1 MMNGRFSGK
10 VALISGG
17 GTGIGA
23 AVARRLVQEGAT
35 VTIMGRR
42 RAQLETVAE
51 PIGASVFVGDAA
63 DPAQAQ
69 AAVADAVER
78 FGSLDIVVANAG
90 GHGFATIVETADR
103 DWEDACHANLDTTF
117 VLLRAAM
124 PELIRRKGAIAV
136 TASIASL
143 AAPASA
149 FGYTVTKHAQIG
161 LVRSIARDF
170 GRQGVRCNAVC
181 PGWVTTEMADAE
193 MDELQT
199 RLNLASR
206 DEAYDMVTRD
216 VPLGRPAHP
225 DEIASVIAFLCSSDA
240 SMVTGA
246 TLTVD
251 GGSTIVDVPTL
262 AFG

>member
-1 MMNGRFSGK
+1 MNGRFEGK

-23 AVARRLVQEGAT
+23 AAARRLVKEGAK
-35 VTIMGRR
+35 VAIMGRR
-42 RAQLETVAE
+42 QAQLDAVAE
-51 PIGASVFVGDAA
+51 PIGATVFVGDAA
-63 DPAQAQ
+63 DSAQ
-69 AAVADAVER
+69 AAAAVAQVIDR
-78 FGSLDIVVANAG
+78 FGSLDVVVANAG
-90 GHGFATIVETADR
+90 GHGFATILETTDS
-103 DWEDACHANLDTTF
+103 DWGDSCRANLDTAV

-124 PELIRRKGAIAV
+124 PELVHRKGAIAV

-193 MDELQT
+193 MDEL
-199 RLNLASR
+199 RARRNLASR
-206 DEAYDMVTRD
+206 KEAYEIVTRD

-225 DEIASVIAFLCSSDA
+225 DEVAAVIAFLCSSDA

>member
-1 MMNGRFSGK
+1 MTGAFSGK

-23 AVARRLVQEGAT
+23 AVARRLARDGAK
-35 VTIMGRR
+35 VIIMGRR
-42 RAQLETVAE
+42 QAQLEALAG
-51 PIGASVFVGDAA
+51 PIGAGMFVGDAA
-63 DPAQAQ
+63 DPAQAE
-69 AAVADAVER
+69 AAVRQAVER
-78 FGSLDIVVANAG
+78 FGGLDVVVANAG
-90 GHGFATIVETADR
+90 GHGFATIAETTDE
-103 DWEDACHANLDTTF
+103 DWDAARRANLDTA
-117 VLLRAAM
+117 VILLRAAM
-124 PELIRRKGAIAV
+124 PELVRRRGAIAV

-181 PGWVTTEMADAE
+181 PGWVTTEMADGE
-193 MDELQT
+193 MDEL
-199 RLNLASR
+199 RARMNLATR
-206 DEAYDMVTRD
+206 EEAYALVTRD

-225 DEIASVIAFLCSSDA
+225 DEVAAAIAFLCSAEA
-240 SMVTGA
+240 SMITGA
-246 TLTVD
+246 ILTVD

>member
-1 MMNGRFSGK
+1 MTGAFSGK

-23 AVARRLVQEGAT
+23 AVVRRLARDGAK
-35 VTIMGRR
+35 VIIMGRR
-42 RAQLETVAE
+42 QAQLEALAG
-51 PIGASVFVGDAA
+51 PIGAGMFVGDAS
-63 DPAQAQ
+63 DPAQAE
-69 AAVADAVER
+69 AAVRQAVER
-78 FGSLDIVVANAG
+78 FGGLDVVVANAG
-90 GHGFATIVETADR
+90 GHGFATIAETTDE
-103 DWEDACHANLDTTF
+103 DWEAARRANLDTA
-117 VLLRAAM
+117 VILLRAAM
-124 PELIRRKGAIAV
+124 PELVRRRGAIAV

-181 PGWVTTEMADAE
+181 PGWVTTEMADGE
-193 MDELQT
+193 MDEL
-199 RLNLASR
+199 RARMNLATR
-206 DEAYDMVTRD
+206 EEAYALVTRD

-225 DEIASVIAFLCSSDA
+225 DEVAAAIAFLCSAEA
-240 SMVTGA
+240 SMITGA
-246 TLTVD
+246 ILTVD

>member
-1 MMNGRFSGK
+1 MSPRYEGK
-10 VALISGG
+10 TALISGG

-23 AVARRLVQEGAT
+23 ATARRLKQEGAN
-35 VTIMGRR
+35 VLIMGRR
-42 RAQLETVAE
+42 QAQLEAVAA
-51 PIGASVFVGDAA
+51 PSGASVFVGDAA
-63 DPAQAQ
+63 DPIQAQ
-69 AAVADAVER
+69 AAIDRAIEE
-78 FGSLDIVVANAG
+78 FGGLDVVVANAG
-90 GHGFATIVETADR
+90 GHGFATLADTTDQ
-103 DWEDACHANLDTTF
+103 DWADSRRANLDTAI

-124 PELIRRKGAIAV
+124 PQLIRRKGAIAV

-161 LVRSIARDF
+161 LVRSLARDF

-181 PGWVTTEMADAE
+181 PGWVMTEMADAE
-193 MDELQT
+193 MDELQA
-199 RLNLASR
+199 RLNLTSR
-206 DEAYDMVTRD
+206 EEAYGMVTRN

-225 DEIASVIAFLCSSDA
+225 DEVASVIAFLCSSDA

-251 GGSTIVDVPTL
+251 GGSTVVDVPTL

>member
-1 MMNGRFSGK
+1 MSGRYLGK

-23 AVARRLVQEGAT
+23 ATAQRLAHEGAK
-35 VTIMGRR
+35 VVVMGRR
-42 RAQLETVAE
+42 QAQLEAVAE
-51 PIGASVFVGDAA
+51 PIGATVFVGDAA

-69 AAVADAVER
+69 SAVTQAVER
-78 FGSLDIVVANAG
+78 FGGLDVVVANAG
-90 GHGFATIVETADR
+90 GHGFATIAETTDR
-103 DWEDACHANLDTTF
+103 DWADACRTNLDTAV
-117 VLLRAAM
+117 VLLRAAV
-124 PELIRRKGAIAV
+124 PELVRRKGAITV
-136 TASIASL
+136 TASIASV

-193 MDELQT
+193 MEEL
-199 RLNLASR
+199 RARMNLATR
-206 DEAYDMVTRD
+206 EEAYGIVTRD

-225 DEIASVIAFLCSSDA
+225 NEVASVIAFLCSSEA

>member
-1 MMNGRFSGK
+1 MTGAFSGK

-23 AVARRLVQEGAT
+23 AVARRLARDGAS
-35 VTIMGRR
+35 VIIMGRR
-42 RAQLETVAE
+42 PAQLEAVAN
-51 PIGASVFVGDAA
+51 PIGADIFVGDAA
-63 DPAQAQ
+63 DPAQAEAAVRQ
-69 AAVADAVER
+69 AAER
-78 FGSLDIVVANAG
+78 FGGLDVVVANAG
-90 GHGFATIVETADR
+90 GHGFATIAETTDEH
-103 DWEDACHANLDTTF
+103 WDAARRANLDTA
-117 VLLRAAM
+117 VILLRAAM
-124 PELIRRKGAIAV
+124 PELVRRKGAIAV

-170 GRQGVRCNAVC
+170 GRHGVRCNAVC
-181 PGWVTTEMADAE
+181 PGWVTTEMADGE
-193 MDELQT
+193 MDEL
-199 RLNLASR
+199 RSRMNLATR
-206 DEAYDMVTRD
+206 EQAYALVTKD

-225 DEIASVIAFLCSSDA
+225 DEVAAAIAFLCSSEA
-240 SMVTGA
+240 SMITGA
-246 TLTVD
+246 ILTVD

>member
-1 MMNGRFSGK
+1 MTGAFSGK

-23 AVARRLVQEGAT
+23 AVARRLGRDGAK
-35 VTIMGRR
+35 VIIMGRR
-42 RAQLETVAE
+42 QAQLEALAG
-51 PIGASVFVGDAA
+51 PIGAGMFVGDAA
-63 DPAQAQ
+63 DPAQAE
-69 AAVADAVER
+69 AAVRQAVER
-78 FGSLDIVVANAG
+78 FGGLDVVVANAG
-90 GHGFATIVETADR
+90 GHGFATIAETTDE
-103 DWEDACHANLDTTF
+103 DWDAARRANLDTA
-117 VLLRAAM
+117 VILLRAAI
-124 PELIRRKGAIAV
+124 PQLVRRRGAIAV

-181 PGWVTTEMADAE
+181 PGWVTTEMADGE
-193 MDELQT
+193 MDEL
-199 RLNLASR
+199 RARMNLATR
-206 DEAYDMVTRD
+206 EEAYALVTRD

-225 DEIASVIAFLCSSDA
+225 DEVAAAIAFLCSAEA
-240 SMVTGA
+240 SMITGA
-246 TLTVD
+246 ILTVD

>member
-1 MMNGRFSGK
+1 MNGRFAGK

-23 AVARRLVQEGAT
+23 AVAARLAAEGAQ
-35 VTIMGRR
+35 VVLMGRR
-42 RAQLETVAE
+42 AAPLQAVADRT
-51 PIGASVFVGDAA
+51 GAAIALGDAA
-63 DPAQAQ
+63 DPAEAA
-69 AAVADAVER
+69 AAVAMAVDR
-78 FGSLDIVVANAG
+78 FGGLDVVVANAG
-90 GHGFATIVETADR
+90 GHGFATLAETTDAD
-103 DWEDACHANLDTTF
+103 WVAACRANLDTAV

-124 PELIRRKGAIAV
+124 PELVRRRGAIAV

-143 AAPASA
+143 AAPAGA
-149 FGYTVTKHAQIG
+149 FGYTVAKHAQIG

-193 MDELQT
+193 MDELQG
-199 RLNLASR
+199 RMNLPSR
-206 DEAYDMVTRD
+206 DDAYRLVTRD

-225 DEIASVIAFLCSSDA
+225 DEVAAAIAFLCADEA
-240 SMVTGA
+240 SMITGA
-246 TLTVD
+246 VLTVD

>member
-1 MMNGRFSGK
+1 
-10 VALISGG
+10 V
-17 GTGIGA
+17 
-23 AVARRLVQEGAT
+23 
-35 VTIMGRR
+35 
-42 RAQLETVAE
+42 
-51 PIGASVFVGDAA
+51 
-63 DPAQAQ
+63 
-69 AAVADAVER
+69 
-78 FGSLDIVVANAG
+78 
-90 GHGFATIVETADR
+90 
-103 DWEDACHANLDTTF
+103 

-124 PELIRRKGAIAV
+124 PELVRRKGAITV

-193 MDELQT
+193 MDELQE

-206 DEAYDMVTRD
+206 DDAYRTVTRD

-225 DEIASVIAFLCSSDA
+225 DEIAAAIAFLSASEA
-240 SMVTGA
+240 SMITGA
-246 TLTVD
+246 VLTVD

>member
-1 MMNGRFSGK
+1 MNGRYIGK

-23 AVARRLVQEGAT
+23 ATAQRLAREGAKVVIT
-35 VTIMGRR
+35 GRR
-42 RAQLETVAE
+42 RAQLEAVAD
-51 PIGASVFVGDAA
+51 PIGAAIFVGDAA
-63 DPAQAQ
+63 DPGQASS
-69 AAVADAVER
+69 AVAEAVDR
-78 FGSLDIVVANAG
+78 FGGLDVVVANAG
-90 GHGFATIVETADR
+90 GHGFATIAETTDD
-103 DWEDACHANLDTTF
+103 DWTDARRANLDTAF

-124 PELIRRKGAIAV
+124 PELVRRKGAIAV

-170 GRQGVRCNAVC
+170 GRQGIRCNAVC

-193 MDELQT
+193 MDEL
-199 RLNLASR
+199 RARMNLASR
-206 DEAYDMVTRD
+206 EEAYGIVTRD

-225 DEIASVIAFLCSSDA
+225 DEVASVIAFLCSSDA

>member
-1 MMNGRFSGK
+1 VNGRYIGK

-23 AVARRLVQEGAT
+23 ATAQRLAREGAKVVIT
-35 VTIMGRR
+35 GRR
-42 RAQLETVAE
+42 RAQLEAVAD
-51 PIGASVFVGDAA
+51 PIGAAIFVGDAA
-63 DPAQAQ
+63 DPGQASS
-69 AAVADAVER
+69 AVAEAVDR
-78 FGSLDIVVANAG
+78 FGGLDVVVANAG
-90 GHGFATIVETADR
+90 GHGFATIAETTDD
-103 DWEDACHANLDTTF
+103 DWTDARRANLDTAF

-124 PELIRRKGAIAV
+124 PELVRRKGVIAV

-193 MDELQT
+193 MDEL
-199 RLNLASR
+199 RARMNLASR
-206 DEAYDMVTRD
+206 DEAYGIVTRD

-225 DEIASVIAFLCSSDA
+225 DEVASVIAFLCSSDA

>member
-1 MMNGRFSGK
+1 MNGRFAGK

-17 GTGIGA
+17 GTGIGGA
-23 AVARRLVQEGAT
+23 TAQRLAREGAK
-35 VTIMGRR
+35 VVIMGRR
-42 RAQLETVAE
+42 LAQLE
-51 PIGASVFVGDAA
+51 
-63 DPAQAQ
+63 
-69 AAVADAVER
+69 AVADPIGTAVFLGDATDPDQAQSAINYAIER
-78 FGSLDIVVANAG
+78 FGGLDVVVANAG
-90 GHGFATIVETADR
+90 GHGFATIAETTDS
-103 DWEDACHANLDTTF
+103 DWTDATRANLDTAF

-124 PELIRRKGAIAV
+124 PELVRRKGAIAV

-193 MDELQT
+193 MDELQA
-199 RLNLASR
+199 RLNLATR
-206 DEAYDMVTRD
+206 EEAYGIVTRD
-216 VPLGRPAHP
+216 VPLRRPAHP
-225 DEIASVIAFLCSSDA
+225 EEVASVIAFLCSSDA

>member
-1 MMNGRFSGK
+1 MNSRYAGK

-23 AVARRLVQEGAT
+23 ATALRLAREGAK
-35 VTIMGRR
+35 VVIMGRR
-42 RAQLETVAE
+42 LAQLEAVAD
-51 PIGASVFVGDAA
+51 PIGAAVFVGDAA
-63 DPAQAQ
+63 DPDQAQ
-69 AAVADAVER
+69 SAIDYAIDR
-78 FGSLDIVVANAG
+78 FGGLDVVVANAG
-90 GHGFATIVETADR
+90 GHGFATISETSDD
-103 DWEDACHANLDTTF
+103 DWTDARRANLDTAF

-124 PELIRRKGAIAV
+124 PELVRQKGAIAV

-149 FGYTVTKHAQIG
+149 FGYTVSKHAQIG
-161 LVRSIARDF
+161 LMRSIARDF

-181 PGWVTTEMADAE
+181 PGWVTTELADAE
-193 MDELQT
+193 MDELQA
-199 RLNLASR
+199 RLNLATR
-206 DEAYDMVTRD
+206 EEAYGIVTRD
-216 VPLGRPAHP
+216 VPLRRPAHP
-225 DEIASVIAFLCSSDA
+225 DEVASVIAFLCSSDA

-262 AFG
+262 AFS

>member
-1 MMNGRFSGK
+1 MSRRFEGK
-10 VALISGG
+10 TALISGG

-23 AVARRLVQEGAT
+23 AVARRLTQEGAK
-35 VTIMGRR
+35 VVLMGRR
-42 RAQLETVAE
+42 QAQLAAVADA
-51 PIGASVFVGDAA
+51 IGAEILVGDAA
-63 DPAQAQ
+63 DTGDAER
-69 AAVADAVER
+69 AVALAVDR
-78 FGSLDIVVANAG
+78 FGGLDVVVANAG
-90 GHGFATIVETADR
+90 GHGFATLAETSDD
-103 DWEDACHANLDTTF
+103 DWAAARRANLDTAI

-124 PELIRRKGAIAV
+124 PQLVLRKGSIAV

-149 FGYTVTKHAQIG
+149 FGYTVAKHAQIG

-193 MDELQT
+193 MDELRAKMGLST
-199 RLNLASR
+199 RG
-206 DEAYDMVTRD
+206 EAYALVTKD

-225 DEIASVIAFLCSSDA
+225 AEVAAAIAFLCSSEA
-240 SMVTGA
+240 AMITGA
-246 TLTVD
+246 ILTVD

>member
-1 MMNGRFSGK
+1 MSRRYTDK
-10 VALISGG
+10 VVLISGG

-23 AVARRLVQEGAT
+23 ATARRLSQEGAK
-35 VTIMGRR
+35 VLIMGRR
-42 RAQLETVAE
+42 QAQLEAVAE
-51 PIGASVFVGDAA
+51 PIGATVFVGDAA
-63 DPAQAQ
+63 DPVQAQ
-69 AAVADAVER
+69 SAVKQAVEQ
-78 FGSLDIVVANAG
+78 FGGLDVVVANAG
-90 GHGFATIVETADR
+90 GHGFATIAETTDR
-103 DWEDACHANLDTTF
+103 DWTDACRANLDTAF
-117 VLLRAAM
+117 VLLREAM
-124 PELIRRKGAIAV
+124 PELVRRKGAIAV

-149 FGYTVTKHAQIG
+149 FSYTVSKHAQIG

-193 MDELQT
+193 MDEL
-199 RLNLASR
+199 RARMNLASR
-206 DEAYDMVTRD
+206 EEAYGIVTRD

-225 DEIASVIAFLCSSDA
+225 DEVATVIAFLCSSEA
-240 SMVTGA
+240 SMITGA

>member
-1 MMNGRFSGK
+1 MTGAFSGK

-23 AVARRLVQEGAT
+23 AVARRLARDGAK
-35 VTIMGRR
+35 VIIMGRR
-42 RAQLETVAE
+42 QAQLEALAG
-51 PIGASVFVGDAA
+51 PIGAGMFVGDAA
-63 DPAQAQ
+63 DPAQAE
-69 AAVADAVER
+69 AAVRQAVER
-78 FGSLDIVVANAG
+78 FGGLDVVVANAG
-90 GHGFATIVETADR
+90 GHGFATIAETTDE
-103 DWEDACHANLDTTF
+103 DWDAARRANLDTA
-117 VLLRAAM
+117 VILLRAAM
-124 PELIRRKGAIAV
+124 PELVRRRGAIAV

-143 AAPASA
+143 AAPANA

-181 PGWVTTEMADAE
+181 PGWVTTEMADGE
-193 MDELQT
+193 IDEL
-199 RLNLASR
+199 RARMNLATR
-206 DEAYDMVTRD
+206 EEAYALVTRD

-225 DEIASVIAFLCSSDA
+225 DEVAAAIAFLCSAEA
-240 SMVTGA
+240 SMITGA
-246 TLTVD
+246 ILTVD

>member
-1 MMNGRFSGK
+1 MNGRYSGK

-23 AVARRLVQEGAT
+23 AIARRLAQEGAK
-35 VTIMGRR
+35 VAIMGRR
-42 RAQLETVAE
+42 QAQLQAVAE
-51 PIGASVFVGDAA
+51 PIGAAILVGDVA
-63 DPAQAQ
+63 DTVQAQ
-69 AAVADAVER
+69 SAVAHAVER
-78 FGSLDIVVANAG
+78 FGGLDVVVANAG
-90 GHGFATIVETADR
+90 GHGFATIAETTDS
-103 DWEDACHANLDTTF
+103 DWSDACRANLDTAF

-124 PELIRRKGAIAV
+124 PELVRRKGAIAV

-193 MDELQT
+193 MDELQA
-199 RLNLASR
+199 RLNLATR
-206 DEAYDMVTRD
+206 EEAYGIVTRD

-225 DEIASVIAFLCSSDA
+225 DEVAAVIAFLCSSDA

>member
-1 MMNGRFSGK
+1 MTGAFSGK

-23 AVARRLVQEGAT
+23 AVARRLARDGAK
-35 VTIMGRR
+35 VIIMGRR
-42 RAQLETVAE
+42 QAQLEALAG
-51 PIGASVFVGDAA
+51 PIGAGMFVGDAA
-63 DPAQAQ
+63 DPAQAE
-69 AAVADAVER
+69 AAVRQAVER
-78 FGSLDIVVANAG
+78 FGGLDVVVANAG
-90 GHGFATIVETADR
+90 GHGFATIAETTDE
-103 DWEDACHANLDTTF
+103 DWDAARRANLDTA
-117 VLLRAAM
+117 VILLRAAI
-124 PELIRRKGAIAV
+124 PQLVRRRGAIAV

-181 PGWVTTEMADAE
+181 PGWVTTEMADGE
-193 MDELQT
+193 MDEL
-199 RLNLASR
+199 RARMNLATR
-206 DEAYDMVTRD
+206 EEAYALVTRD

-225 DEIASVIAFLCSSDA
+225 DEVAAAIAFLCSAEA
-240 SMVTGA
+240 SMITGA
-246 TLTVD
+246 ILTVD